1 MAKTDTHDFS
11 TLISE
16 SQKQAISSLRQAQ
29 DLWLQATRA
38 ATGVVPG
45 DPTLG
50 LAGTVP
56 SPREAVEASFGFA
69 EQVLE
74 LQKNYALQVAD
85 ILSDSSTK
93 IASGAR
99 KATAEATKSN

>member
-1 MAKTDTHDFS
+1 MAKTDTNDFS

-38 ATGVVPG
+38 ATGIVPG
-45 DPTLG
+45 DPS

-99 KATAEATKSN
+99 KATAEATKSSS